1 MKNLR
6 KYDSQVFPSHP
17 SHWPHVLVYSWGI
30 SASHFA
36 THLHA
41 SEYKILQLSIMNA
54 AGITKVYTSKYNSAF
69 SNFCSSF
76 FLTQQQT
83 SCDKLWELHWSHVF
97 YVASHTH
104 SPVMGQRHPGEP
116 SGLCFHGCPPMSC
129 CHACIVCFVYPRNNS
144 FLVIACSHWSDH
156 CWMDVATLLSS
167 ERKNVQTTTVSD
179 TQRLRLPETLCQ
191 APIRQPCV
199 LHSNNGCVGG
209 YSKSQPFPYTI
220 KTKRT
225 LLSWWPVF

>member
-6 KYDSQVFPSHP
+6 KFDSQVFPSHP

-41 SEYKILQLSIMNA
+41 SEYKILQLSILNA
-54 AGITKVYTSKYNSAF
+54 AGITKVCTSKYNSVF

-104 SPVMGQRHPGEP
+104 SPVVGQRHPGEP
-116 SGLCFHGCPPMSC
+116 SGLCFHGCPPMSW
-129 CHACIVCFVYPRNNS
+129 
-144 FLVIACSHWSDH
+144 L
-156 CWMDVATLLSS
+156 
-167 ERKNVQTTTVSD
+167 
-179 TQRLRLPETLCQ
+179 
-191 APIRQPCV
+191 PCV
-199 LHSNNGCVGG
+199 LCVCCVPAQQFIFGHSMQPLIRPLLNGCSHSTVQWEKECANNHGLWHSEASAARNSVPG
-209 YSKSQPFPYTI
+209 SN
-220 KTKRT
+220 
-225 LLSWWPVF
+225 